1 MIPTT
6 ISCRFWSSINVHSS
20 VPEALKNNAEVQT
33 KLIISSTKYIIMLQ
47 TVDSEEL
54 ATILESAG
62 LYFTSSQV
70 QDIVSKVDADD
81 DIALDFAEVL
91 QVSDISPR
99 KFTTKW

>member
-1 MIPTT
+1 MFILAYLGPLK
-6 ISCRFWSSINVHSS
+6 SN
-20 VPEALKNNAEVQT
+20 PEVKT
-33 KLIISSTKYIIMLQ
+33 KVIISSTKYIIMLQ

-91 QVSDISPR
+91 QVSDIWLR